1 MNLREE
7 NALQVG
13 FLHSLSPS
21 SQEKL
26 LSHAEILHYD
36 KDEVIFRQ
44 NDPSLYLCV
53 VRTGNVA
60 IEVHVST
67 RGFRRILTLGP
78 GELFSWSALVEP
90 RYETATARAMENTDI
105 FGIKGGLL
113 TDLCLGDCSFG
124 YEIYKALA
132 GVISTRLKA
141 TQLQMLDVFAA
152 D

>member
-7 NALQVG
+7 DTLQVG

-21 SQEKL
+21 SQQKL
-26 LSHAEILHYD
+26 LSYAEILHYD
-36 KDEVIFRQ
+36 RDEVIFRQ
-44 NDPSLYLCV
+44 NDPSLYLCLV
-53 VRTGNVA
+53 KSGCVA
-60 IEVHVST
+60 IEVYVPT
-67 RGFRRILTLGP
+67 RGLRRILTLGP
-78 GELFSWSALVEP
+78 GEVFSWSALIEP
-90 RYETATARAMENTDI
+90 RHETASARAMEPTEV
-105 FGIKGGLL
+105 FGIKGGMLI
-113 TDLCLGDCSFG
+113 DRCLVDCPFG